1 MTERLWSP
9 WRMEYILSDKEKDR
23 CIFCE
28 AIAQDSDEKN
38 LILYR
43 GEHAFII
50 LNLYPY
56 NNGHLMMV
64 PYEHVPSTEDLTP
77 DVLVELMRLVN
88 KSLQLLRDVMSPQ
101 GFNIG
106 INMGAPAGAGI
117 EDHVHIHVVPRWT
130 GDTNFMPVLATT
142 RVVPELLEET
152 YTKILDALK
161 EQEQQVE

>member
-9 WRMEYILSDKEKDR
+9 WRMEYILSDREKGQ

-28 AIAQDSDEKN
+28 ATREDRDEEN

-43 GEHAFII
+43 GKHAFVI

-56 NNGHLMMV
+56 NNGHLMVV
-64 PYEHVPSTEDLTP
+64 PYEHVSSTEDLDP
-77 DVLVELMRLVN
+77 EVLTELMLLVN
-88 KSLQLLRDVMSPQ
+88 RSLELLRKVMSPQ

-106 INMGAPAGAGI
+106 INMGASAGAGI

-142 RVVPELLEET
+142 RVVPELLSKTYAMLQATLREEG
-152 YTKILDALK
+152 K
-161 EQEQQVE
+161 ETE

>member
-9 WRMEYILSDKEKDR
+9 WRMEYILSDKEKGR

-28 AIAQDSDEKN
+28 AIAQDRDEKN
-38 LILYR
+38 LVLYR
-43 GEHAFII
+43 GKHAFII

-56 NNGHLMMV
+56 NNGHLMAV
-64 PYEHVPSTEDLTP
+64 PYEHVPSTEDLDP
-77 DVLVELMRLVN
+77 EVLTELMLLVN
-88 KSLQLLRDVMSPQ
+88 KSLQLLRKVMSPQ

-130 GDTNFMPVLATT
+130 GDTNFMPVLAAT
-142 RVVPELLEET
+142 RVVPELLEQT
-152 YTKILDALK
+152 YAKMQAVLTT
-161 EQEQQVE
+161 V

>member
-9 WRMEYILSDKEKDR
+9 WRMEYILSDKEKGR

-28 AIAQDSDEKN
+28 AIAQDRDEKN
-38 LILYR
+38 LVLYR
-43 GEHAFII
+43 GKHAFII

-56 NNGHLMMV
+56 NNGHLMVV
-64 PYEHVPSTEDLTP
+64 PYEHASSTENLDPEVLTEMM
-77 DVLVELMRLVN
+77 LLVN
-88 KSLQLLRDVMSPQ
+88 KSLQLLRKVMLPQ

-142 RVVPELLEET
+142 RVVPELLAQT
-152 YTKILDALK
+152 YAKLQAVLAR
-161 EQEQQVE
+161 V